1 MKCTPQ
7 GTSSDDGLFPIVVAR
22 GAVLREIAQFM
33 PASLRRAL
41 RPVIFVLGL
50 IAAAMPVYGQSSSAR
65 TSRCANSQRVQHVDF
80 VGSPAFSSVE
90 MAAFIVNEQPSFFLK
105 LIRQAKYLCLD
116 TLEVQRDALRLAVLH
131 RQQGWFLANV
141 SPRYNRKKNGVDLT
155 FDVTPGPEAHVDSIA
170 VAGLPA
176 PDNDP
181 HAYDG
186 PLLGLRGQRFN
197 RVQVQA
203 LIDSVVERLQNE
215 GYARAIQPTT
225 EVSIDTAS
233 ATDTSAAKVRLALV
247 FTPGARLRVGEIH
260 VRIQGI
266 GERRTVDSADII
278 SLIRL
283 RPRQRYRARNVI
295 AAQRDLY
302 RTDAFKLVLI
312 DTIAPRLGG
321 ADSLI
326 DLQVTVAEA
335 RTRYARAGAGWAT
348 QDCGRVQ
355 ARAQD
360 RAFLAPGRRAEI
372 SMRASK
378 LGVGAPFDFA
388 EKLCSSTLR
397 RDPFSEKVNY
407 YLGTTISNTRFWGRP
422 FAPLFSIYSE
432 RRGEP
437 LAYLRETSI
446 GTLFELSS
454 TLWRRTVVTP
464 GIQYERGRTISDP
477 LISCTRFGLC
487 QPEDD
492 KISLFGRGVGVISTA
507 VTHDRTN
514 NAGNPTYGS
523 RYRGDIRAGLTSA
536 STKQNI
542 SFYRGN
548 VEAAAYQPL
557 LGGTIAARVQLARV
571 FAPNAPIVNGS
582 PLLPQQERLFA
593 GGQNSVR
600 GFQQNLL
607 GPVVYAFNDS
617 NSVKVVTDSLGQ
629 KFLFVKEDSA
639 NVRLVVPRGG
649 TALVVGNLEWRR
661 RLRWPTDKLQWA
673 LFVDAG
679 TVFESAVQAFDWRDV
694 RVTPGFGARL
704 ETPLGP
710 FRLDIGYNPYEA
722 PAGRALFFTGNTSES
737 RGAIQCVTPGNT
749 IPIGTTGVDLSRCPA
764 TYRPAKG
771 NALSRFV
778 FHFSLGQA
786 F

>member
-1 MKCTPQ
+1 MLA
-7 GTSSDDGLFPIVVAR
+7 GLR
-22 GAVLREIAQFM
+22 
-33 PASLRRAL
+33 SAL
-41 RPVIFVLGL
+41 RSLTFTIGL
-50 IAAAMPVYGQSSSAR
+50 VAAPLLATPSAAHGQGSGAR
-65 TSRCANSQRVQHVDF
+65 TSRCTNAQRVTGVDF
-80 VGSPAFSSVE
+80 AGSPQFSSVE
-90 MAAFIVNEQPSFFLK
+90 MAAFIVNEAPGPIARIIQRK
-105 LIRQAKYLCLD
+105 KYLCVD

-141 SPRYNRKKNGVDLT
+141 APEYTRKADGVKLL
-155 FDVTPGPEAHVDSIA
+155 FRITPGPEARIDS
-170 VAGLPA
+170 VFVSGLPV
-176 PDNDP
+176 PENDP
-181 HAYDG
+181 HAFDG
-186 PLLGLRGQRFN
+186 PLLDLRKERFD
-197 RVQVQA
+197 RLKVQA
-203 LIDSVVERLQNE
+203 QIDTVVERLHNN
-215 GYARAIQPTT
+215 GYARAVQPVTSA
-225 EVSIDTAS
+225 VIDTAS
-233 ATDTSAAKVRLALV
+233 VTDTSAAKVRLSLT
-247 FTPGARLRVGEIH
+247 FNPGIRLRVGEVH

-266 GERRTVDSADII
+266 GERRTVDSADIM
-278 SLIRL
+278 SLMRL
-283 RPRQRYRARNVI
+283 RPGQRYSGSNVI

-312 DTIAPRLGG
+312 DTIAPRVASG
-321 ADSLI
+321 DTLI
-326 DLQVTVAEA
+326 DFQVTVAEA
-335 RTRYARAGAGWAT
+335 RTRYAKAGAGWAT

-360 RAFLAPGRRAEI
+360 RAFLAPGRRAEV

-378 LGVGAPFDFA
+378 IGVGAPFDFA
-388 EKLCSSTLR
+388 ERLCSSTLR

-407 YLGTTISNTRFWGRP
+407 YLGTTISNTRFFGRP
-422 FAPLFSIYSE
+422 FAPLFSVYSE

-487 QPEDD
+487 QPEDESV
-492 KISLFGRGVGVISTA
+492 SLFGRGVGVLSTA
-507 VTHDRTN
+507 FTHDRTN
-514 NAGNPTYGS
+514 NAANPTYGS
-523 RYRGDIRAGLTSA
+523 RYRSELRAGLTSA
-536 STKQNI
+536 STKKNI

-548 VEAAAYQPL
+548 VEASAYQRL
-557 LGGTIAARVQLARV
+557 FRGTIAARLQLARV
-571 FAPNAPIVNGS
+571 FSPNAPLVNGS

-617 NSVKVVTDSLGQ
+617 TQITIVGPDSVTGLVTRQVKPDGKVS
-629 KFLFVKEDSA
+629 
-639 NVRLVVPRGG
+639 LVVPRGG

-661 RLRWPTDKLQWA
+661 RVGWPTDKLQIA
-673 LFVDAG
+673 LFADAG
-679 TVFESAVQAFDWRDV
+679 TVFETNVQAFDWRNV

-704 ETPLGP
+704 DTPLGP
-710 FRLDIGYNPYEA
+710 FRLDVGYNPYEP
-722 PAGRALFFTGNTSES
+722 PAGRALFFSGNTDNT
-737 RGAIQCVTPGNT
+737 RGTIRCVSPGNT
-749 IPIGTTGVDLSRCPA
+749 IPLDATSLDLTRCPD
-764 TYRPAKG
+764 YRPTAGK
-771 NALSRFV
+771 ALSRFV

>member
-1 MKCTPQ
+1 MADY
-7 GTSSDDGLFPIVVAR
+7 TSIETIPGIGLGCG
-22 GAVLREIAQFM
+22 GASCSAPRDCKLM

-41 RPVIFVLGL
+41 RPLLFVLGL
-50 IAAAMPVYGQSSSAR
+50 AAATVPAHGQSSSTR
-65 TSRCANSQRVQHVDF
+65 TSRCANSGRVLKVDF
-80 VGSPAFSSVE
+80 AGSPMFSDVE
-90 MAAFIVNEQPSFFLK
+90 MATFIVNEQPSFISRLF
-105 LIRQAKYLCLD
+105 RFPKYMCVD

-141 SPRYNRKKNGVDLT
+141 APQYDRKKDGVNLL
-155 FDVTPGPEAHVDSIA
+155 FDITPGPEARVDSIA
-170 VAGLPA
+170 VLGLPT
-176 PDNDP
+176 PETDP
-181 HAYDG
+181 RAYDG
-186 PLLGLRGQRFN
+186 PLLAMRGQRFD
-197 RVQVQA
+197 RIKVQA
-203 LIDSVVERLQNE
+203 LIDSVVERLQNA
-215 GYARAIQPTT
+215 GYARAKQPITT
-225 EVSIDTAS
+225 VSIDTAS
-233 ATDTSAAKVRLALV
+233 ATDTVPAKVRLELTFAA
-247 FTPGARLRVGEIH
+247 GARLRVGEVH

-266 GERRTVDSADII
+266 GERRTVDSADIM

-283 RPRQRYRARNVI
+283 RPAQRYRVRNVVQ
-295 AAQRDLY
+295 AQRDLY

-312 DTIAPRLGG
+312 DTIAPRVGS

-326 DLQVTVAEA
+326 DFQVTVAEA
-335 RTRYARAGAGWAT
+335 RTRYAKAGAGWAT

-360 RAFLAPGRRAEI
+360 RAFLAPGRRAEV
-372 SMRASK
+372 SVRASK

-388 EKLCSSTLR
+388 KPLCSPTLR
-397 RDPFSEKVNY
+397 DDPFSEKVNY
-407 YLGTTISNTRFWGRP
+407 YLGTTISNTRFWGYP
-422 FAPLFSIYSE
+422 FAPTFSIYSE

-477 LISCTRFGLC
+477 LISCTRFNLC
-487 QPEDD
+487 QPQDETV
-492 KISLFGRGVGVISTA
+492 SLFGRGVGVLSTA
-507 VTHDRTN
+507 LTHDRTD
-514 NAGNPTYGS
+514 NAANPTYGS
-523 RYRGDIRAGLTSA
+523 RYRGEVRAGLTSA
-536 STKQNI
+536 STKQKI

-548 VEAAAYQPL
+548 AEASAYQPL
-557 LGGTIAARVQLARV
+557 LRGTIAARVQLARV
-571 FAPNAPIVNGS
+571 FSPNAPLVNGS

-600 GFQQNLL
+600 GFQQNTL

-617 NSVKVVTDSLGQ
+617 SKITTEIINGIETRTLKADA
-629 KFLFVKEDSA
+629 KP
-639 NVRLVVPRGG
+639 NIVVPRGG

-661 RLRWPTDKLQWA
+661 RVGWPTNKLQIA
-673 LFVDAG
+673 LFADAG
-679 TVFESAVQAFDWRDV
+679 TVFETNVQAFNWRDV

-704 ETPLGP
+704 DTPLGP

-722 PAGRALFFTGNTSES
+722 PAARALFFTGNTKTQ

-749 IPIGTTGVDLSRCPA
+749 IPVGSTTLDLSRCPA
-764 TYRPAKG
+764 TYRPTQG
-771 NALSRFV
+771 SALSRFV